1 MSIYLGNTEIG
12 QIYLGSTEISE
23 AYLGSTKV
31 FETGG
36 GGGGGDLSDY
46 VQDGLVVHLD
56 AIDRGTTETNKWI
69 DLIGNK
75 TFALTDCVIGTNYV
89 QFNGSTSVG
98 TYSTNVNH
106 FDGTIEVV
114 VDGTGWAYVE
124 YGANGLMANKT
135 ATQFVFRQHSSK
147 GRVAVAGGICNS
159 ANASYA
165 VIDGINQ
172 TANIKSADYPG
183 NNTQV
188 TSVGKRFRATPA
200 YFTGKIHAVRVYSRA
215 LSVAEMLQ
223 NQKVD
228 NIRFNLGLNIT

>member
-1 MSIYLGNTEIG
+1 MLKFGNSNIGKIYLGNTEIVK
-12 QIYLGSTEISE
+12 
-23 AYLGSTKV
+23 AYLGTELV
-31 FETGG
+31 FNSS

-46 VQDGLVVHLD
+46 VQDGLVLHLD
-56 AIDRGTTETNKWI
+56 GINRGTENTSQWI

-89 QFNGSTSVG
+89 QFNGSSSFG
-98 TYSTNVNH
+98 SYSTNVYH

-124 YGANGLMANKT
+124 YGASGLMANKT

-147 GRVAVAGGICNS
+147 GRVAVAGGLCNS
-159 ANASYA
+159 ANASCA
-165 VIDGINQ
+165 VIDGVDKSSSI
-172 TANIKSADYPG
+172 TSADYPG

-228 NIRFNLGLNIT
+228 NIRFNLGLNI